1 VSFPQDEQE
10 DKLKLFKR
18 KSSQHQGVTGVTFFS
33 DGLSLVHLVQEET
46 RPRLVFSEC
55 VYCSASQFSEELQ
68 KLVAKYNLAH
78 SRTVAVM
85 ARGSYNLIQIDPPDV
100 PEAEFREAVRWQIK
114 DLLDFPADQAVVDTF
129 SSETTQNQSL
139 YFAVAASQER
149 VWQVVHALRDA
160 ELEIGAIDIPELA
173 LRSLISLLPDDGRGL
188 ALLSLWKDSGL
199 ITIVRNGELC
209 MARRINLGVQELVA
223 AADPDSEIDGVDI
236 SEAQQN
242 ILDAVILEIQR
253 SLDYYESSVSRQ
265 SVSTVYIA
273 PLSDPIPGL
282 QSYLDTYLAPEIH
295 PLNVSE
301 LLADCTEDD
310 AQLSHCMSAIGAALR
325 TEWS

>member
-1 VSFPQDEQE
+1 
-10 DKLKLFKR
+10 
-18 KSSQHQGVTGVTFFS
+18 
-33 DGLSLVHLVQEET
+33 
-46 RPRLVFSEC
+46 
-55 VYCSASQFSEELQ
+55 
-68 KLVAKYNLAH
+68 
-78 SRTVAVM
+78 M

-100 PEAEFREAVRWQIK
+100 PEGEFREAVRWQIK
-114 DLLDFPADQAVVDTF
+114 DLLDFPAEQAVVDTF
-129 SSETTQNQSL
+129 SASASQSQEL
-139 YFAVAASQER
+139 SFAVAASQER

-160 ELEIGAIDIPELA
+160 DLDIAAIDIPELA
-173 LRSLISLLPDDGRGL
+173 LRSLVSLLPDDDRGL

-223 AADPDSEIDGVDI
+223 AADPATEVDGVEI

-282 QSYLDTYLAPEIH
+282 QSYLDSYLAPEIQ
-295 PLNVSE
+295 PLQLAQ
-301 LLADCTEDD
+301 LLEDCTLPDSE
-310 AQLSHCMSAIGAALR
+310 LSHCLSAIGAALR

>member
-1 VSFPQDEQE
+1 M
-10 DKLKLFKR
+10 
-18 KSSQHQGVTGVTFFS
+18 
-33 DGLSLVHLVQEET
+33 HLVQEE
-46 RPRLVFSEC
+46 PHPKLVFAEC
-55 VYCSASQFSEELQ
+55 AYCSADQISEVLH
-68 KLVAKYNLAH
+68 KLVEKHGLSH

-100 PEAEFREAVRWQIK
+100 PENEFREAVRWQIK

-129 SSETTQNQSL
+129 SSKASENQTLS
-139 YFAVAASQER
+139 FAVAASQEQ
-149 VWQVVHALRDA
+149 VWHVVHALRDA
-160 ELEIGAIDIPELA
+160 ELDTGAIDIPELA
-173 LRSLISLLPDDGRGL
+173 QRSLVSLLPDDGRGL

-223 AADPDSEIDGVDI
+223 AADPANEIDGVEI
-236 SEAQQN
+236 SQAQQN

-265 SVSTVYIA
+265 PVSSVYIA
-273 PLSDPIPGL
+273 PLSDPVPGL
-282 QSYLDTYLAPEIH
+282 QSYLDSYLAPEIK
-295 PLNVSE
+295 PLQMGD
-301 LLADCTEDD
+301 LLADCTMSDTE
-310 AQLSHCMSAIGAALR
+310 LCHCLSAIGAALR

>member
-1 VSFPQDEQE
+1 
-10 DKLKLFKR
+10 
-18 KSSQHQGVTGVTFFS
+18 
-33 DGLSLVHLVQEET
+33 VHLVQEELH
-46 RPRLVFSEC
+46 PKLVFAEC
-55 VYCSASQFSEELQ
+55 VYCPAGQTSEALH
-68 KLVAKYNLAH
+68 KLVEKHDLAH

-100 PEAEFREAVRWQIK
+100 PEGEFREAVRWQIK
-114 DLLDFPADQAVVDTF
+114 DLLDFPAEQAVVDTF
-129 SSETTQNQSL
+129 SSEASENQTLS
-139 YFAVAASQER
+139 FAVAASQEQ
-149 VWQVVHALRDA
+149 VWQMVHTLRDA
-160 ELEIGAIDIPELA
+160 ELDTGAIDIPELA
-173 LRSLISLLPDDGRGL
+173 LRSLMSLLPDDGRGL
-188 ALLSLWKDSGL
+188 ALLSLWRDSGL

-223 AADPDSEIDGVDI
+223 AADPAGEIDGVEI

-282 QSYLDTYLAPEIH
+282 QSYLDSYLAPEIK
-295 PLNVSE
+295 PLQVGD
-301 LLADCTEDD
+301 LLADCTMPDTE
-310 AQLSHCMSAIGAALR
+310 LSHCLSAIGAALR

>member
-1 VSFPQDEQE
+1 M
-10 DKLKLFKR
+10 
-18 KSSQHQGVTGVTFFS
+18 
-33 DGLSLVHLVQEET
+33 HLVQEE
-46 RPRLVFSEC
+46 PHPKLVFAEC
-55 VYCSASQFSEELQ
+55 AYCSAGQISEVLQ
-68 KLVAKYNLAH
+68 KLVEKHGLSH

-100 PEAEFREAVRWQIK
+100 PENEFREAVRWQIK

-129 SSETTQNQSL
+129 SSNASENQTLS
-139 YFAVAASQER
+139 FAVAASQEQI
-149 VWQVVHALRDA
+149 WHVVHALRDA
-160 ELEIGAIDIPELA
+160 ELDTGAIDIPELA
-173 LRSLISLLPDDGRGL
+173 QRSLVSLLPDDGRGL

-223 AADPDSEIDGVDI
+223 AADPANEIDGVEI
-236 SEAQQN
+236 SQAQQN

-265 SVSTVYIA
+265 PVSSVYIA
-273 PLSDPIPGL
+273 PLSDPVPGL
-282 QSYLDTYLAPEIH
+282 QSYLDSYLAPEIK
-295 PLNVSE
+295 PLQMSD
-301 LLADCTEDD
+301 LLADCTMSDTE
-310 AQLSHCMSAIGAALR
+310 LCHCLSAIGAALR